1 MLGSIVPL
9 AALAVAAQALRLEPN
24 TQEPLG
30 AETMMADTAADAEFV
45 ITGSALAAAL
55 ATGAASGVASGV
67 GNDAWQ
73 AVKSWGWL
81 AEGAEAM

>member
-1 MLGSIVPL
+1 
-9 AALAVAAQALRLEPN
+9 
-24 TQEPLG
+24 
-30 AETMMADTAADAEFV
+30 MMADTAADADAEIIV
-45 ITGSALAAAL
+45 TGPMLAAAL